1 MESVW
6 DLDGFLWR
14 VKRVGD
20 VPKAEVERMRSLML
34 SWEGKR
40 VSPNLCGEVEKG
52 LWVEG
57 CFEGKGTDLGTC
69 LEGRRGGKG
78 RELGSCLKGR

>member
-20 VPKAEVERMRSLML
+20 VPKGEVERIKSLML
-34 SWEGKR
+34 SWGRKKGKVR
-40 VSPNLCGEVEKG
+40 IFVVK
-52 LWVEG
+52 
-57 CFEGKGTDLGTC
+57 
-69 LEGRRGGKG
+69 
-78 RELGSCLKGR
+78 